1 MEDEELSKFYNNL
14 MISEAS
20 HYTTFLKFAR
30 EYQDREIV
38 DKKWNDL
45 LAFEA
50 KLMKERGNLAK
61 IHG

>member
-1 MEDEELSKFYNNL
+1 
-14 MISEAS
+14 MISEAN
-20 HYTTFLKFAR
+20 HFTTFLKFAR

-45 LAFEA
+45 VAFEA
-50 KLMKERGNLAK
+50 AMMKERGNSAR